1 MKILAIDDEQDLL
14 ELLKVFLTSEGHEYV
29 GVLSGQ
35 EGLKKIKD
43 EKFDIVILDL
53 AMPDFSGVDV
63 IDALIKD
70 GLMGK
75 QKVVI
80 FTASSATEK
89 EFTPLLEKGVY
100 SVIKKPLDFDNLSEH
115 IKKIESEN

>member
-14 ELLKVFLTSEGHEYV
+14 DLLKAVLTLEGHEYI
-29 GVLSGQ
+29 GVLTGQ

-43 EKFDIVILDL
+43 EKFDLVILDL
-53 AMPDFSGVDV
+53 AMPDFSGIDV
-63 IDALIKD
+63 IDALVKD
-70 GLMGK
+70 DLMRK

-89 EFTPLLEKGVY
+89 EYGPLFEKGIY
-100 SVIKKPLDFDNLSEH
+100 SVIKKPLDFDILSEH